1 MSEQLDTVIQSP
13 FNILHTLLGTTREN
27 TQSRCLLNIFH
38 RAGFD
43 VRIPKRQLEK
53 ELGFFHAFKDVIIS
67 EANPITITSL
77 QQLTDLA
84 GLLPGDLQRTLRT
97 FHDKHHR
104 YGLERDGAGE
114 NISYWWTSIT
124 QTEYDWTRGIPIVPR
139 NIFPNDAERD
149 AFVESRGSCCE
160 ICGSKERLAVDHW
173 RAHSVYQIDSPL
185 IAVLLCEQCNNTHH
199 NYDASKLMVKKKEN
213 LQCVKNWIEI
223 EKKIRLNGYL
233 PNEMD
238 QQSQNANIDIV
249 FDYYKTA
256 HEVELVTLLELRT
269 V

>member
-1 MSEQLDTVIQSP
+1 MSEQLDSQSP
-13 FNILHTLLGTTREN
+13 FNILHTLFVTTREN
-27 TQSRCLLNIFH
+27 TQNHCLLNIFH
-38 RAGFD
+38 RVGFD

-53 ELGFFHAFKDVIIS
+53 ELGIFHAFKDVAFS
-67 EANPITITSL
+67 ETNPITITSL

-97 FHDKHHR
+97 FHDKYHR
-104 YGLERDGAGE
+104 YGLERDGSGE
-114 NISYWWTSIT
+114 NISYWWTSMSK
-124 QTEYDWTRGIPIVPR
+124 TEYDWTRGIPIVPR
-139 NIFPNDAERD
+139 NIFTNDIERD
-149 AFVESRGSCCE
+149 AFVESRKSCCE

-173 RAHSVYQIDSPL
+173 RAHSVYQVDSPL

-233 PNEMD
+233 PNEID

-249 FDYYKTA
+249 FDYYKTT
-256 HEVELVTLLELRT
+256 HELELVALLELRYLNS
-269 V
+269 